1 MSSSDQD
8 AKSLLLGQHTEYPS
22 QYAPQLLFPIAR
34 EESRRVLGIDA
45 AALPF
50 RGVDV
55 WTGYEVSWLNPKGK
69 PQVAVVEFAFPAD
82 SPYMVE
88 SKSFK
93 LYLNSLNQ
101 ARLADTDELL
111 ATLMA
116 DLGAAAGA
124 AVQARLLGIADA
136 AVAECPGL
144 CLDDEDVTI
153 EAYEPQPQLLSLV
166 AGEALVTETL
176 YSELLKT
183 NCPVTGQPDWATISV
198 SYSGPRI
205 DRAALLS
212 YIISF
217 RNHQDFH
224 EHCVERMFTDILQ
237 RCRPQSLTVFARYT
251 RRGGLDINPC
261 RTTEAEWP
269 QMPRLL
275 RQ

>member
-34 EESRRVLGIDA
+34 EESRRVLGISAD
-45 AALPF
+45 ALPF

-55 WTGYEVSWLNPKGK
+55 WTGYEVSWLNPRGK

-82 SPYMVE
+82 SPCMVE

-111 ATLMA
+111 ATLKT
-116 DLGAAAGA
+116 DLSAAAGA
-124 AVQARLLGIADA
+124 AVEARLLGLADA
-136 AVAECPGL
+136 AVAACPGH
-144 CLDDEDVTI
+144 CLDEEDVTI
-153 EAYEPQPQLLSLV
+153 AVYEPLPQLLALAD
-166 AGEALVTETL
+166 AGGQVTETL
-176 YSELLKT
+176 YSDLLKT
-183 NCPVTGQPDWATISV
+183 NCPVTGQPDWATVSI

-237 RCRPQSLTVFARYT
+237 HCRPRSLTVFARYT

-261 RTTEAEWP
+261 RTTDAECP
-269 QMPRLL
+269 PMPRLV